1 MVDMAVEPVHAQ
13 EHALIFDHLLQV
25 GAPAHAT
32 YDRPPYPD
40 MLDFARTGA
49 AVGGTSA
56 TLEKTRVL
64 AAYFRSLDN
73 DDDLRRAAVFM
84 AGRPFGQSKRRTLGL
99 GWAALSKV
107 VGAISGRDDGELQ
120 GLFRKHS
127 DLGDWAGEALE
138 GRTENGDVPL
148 EEVEKTLEGIRT
160 ARGAAKA
167 APLEELLRRL
177 HPEAA
182 RFVVKV
188 VSGEM
193 RIGLSEGLVEAAIAE
208 AFGRPVTQ
216 VKRVHL
222 ITGDIG
228 ETAVK
233 VKNGQLQ
240 TSTVTLF
247 QPIRFMLAS
256 PVETA
261 AEAFGRMG
269 AAKVWTEE
277 KYDGV
282 RCQLHH
288 ADGRVELFSRDLKET
303 TSAFPELT
311 ENASRLGHAVLFDGE
326 VLAHRD
332 GKVLRFFE
340 LQHRLGRKQVTTE
353 LRRDVPVVL
362 VIFDLLYLDGRSL
375 LDEPLEERRRL
386 LEGLGVEHPFLLA
399 RLEEATSPADLDRI
413 FADTRERGHEGL
425 MVKDPASPYTP
436 GRRGLAWLKLKRPL
450 ATLDVV
456 VTAVEWGHGKR
467 KGVLS
472 DYTFAVK
479 DTATGRLVNVG
490 KAYTGL
496 TDAEIAEMTKL
507 FLSLTVDDRG
517 WARMVKPEVV
527 LEVAFDSIQHS
538 NRHASGYALRFP
550 RIVRI
555 RDDKP
560 VDEIDT
566 LQRVTELYE
575 RYFGA
580 QTEASLSEVAE
591 AIIPTRPGPRRG
603 PGRPPHGVG
612 R

>member
-1 MVDMAVEPVHAQ
+1 VSGKGGGGVLE
-13 EHALIFDHLLQV
+13 
-25 GAPAHAT
+25 
-32 YDRPPYPD
+32 
-40 MLDFARTGA
+40 FARAGA
-49 AVGGTSA
+49 AVAATPA
-56 TLEKTRVL
+56 TLEKARIL
-64 AAYFRSLDN
+64 ADYFRTLD

-84 AGRPFGQSKRRTLGL
+84 SGRAFGTSKRRTLGL
-99 GWAALSKV
+99 GWAVTSKV
-107 VGAISGRDDGELQ
+107 VESISGRDADELQ
-120 GLFRKHS
+120 AIFRKHS
-127 DLGDWAGEALE
+127 DIGDWAGEALE
-138 GRTENGDVPL
+138 GRTQPEDVTL
-148 EEVEKTLEGIRT
+148 AEVEEALEAIQA

-167 APLEELLRRL
+167 KPLEKLLRRL

-188 VSGEM
+188 ISGEM

-208 AFGRPVTQ
+208 AFGLPVTQ

-222 ITGDIG
+222 VAGDIG
-228 ETAVK
+228 ETAVRCK
-233 VKNGQLQ
+233 RGELET
-240 TSTVTLF
+240 TSVTLF

-261 AEAFGRMG
+261 AEAFERMG
-269 AAKVWTEE
+269 ADKVWTEE

-282 RCQLHH
+282 RCQFHH

-303 TSAFPELT
+303 TGAFPELA
-311 ENASRLGHAVLFDGE
+311 ESAPLLGHSVLFDGE

-340 LQHRLGRKQVTTE
+340 LQHRLGRKKVTDE

-362 VIFDLLYLDGRSL
+362 VIFDLLHLDGRSL
-375 LDEPLEERRRL
+375 LDEPLETRRRL
-386 LEGLGVEHPFLLA
+386 LESLGVEPPFLLA
-399 RLEEATSPADLDRI
+399 RLEEATSPDDLDRI

-425 MVKDPASPYTP
+425 MLKDPMSPYTP

-479 DTATGRLVNVG
+479 DEKTGKLVNVG
-490 KAYTGL
+490 KAYSGL
-496 TDAEIAEMTKL
+496 TDAEIATMTKR
-507 FLSLTVDDRG
+507 FLAITLDDRG
-517 WARMVKPEVV
+517 WARVVKPEVV
-527 LEVAFDSIQHS
+527 LEVAFDSIQRS

-550 RIVRI
+550 RIVNI

-566 LQRVTELYE
+566 LQRVDELYE
-575 RYFGA
+575 RYFGGKS
-580 QTEASLSEVAE
+580 EADLSQVAE
-591 AIIPTRPGPRRG
+591 T
-603 PGRPPHGVG
+603 
-612 R
+612 

>member
-1 MVDMAVEPVHAQ
+1 
-13 EHALIFDHLLQV
+13 
-25 GAPAHAT
+25 
-32 YDRPPYPD
+32 
-40 MLDFARTGA
+40 MLDFARAGA
-49 AVGGTSA
+49 AVGGTPA
-56 TLEKTRVL
+56 TLEKTRLL
-64 AAYFRSLDN
+64 AAYFRTLDE
-73 DDDLRRAAVFM
+73 DDLRRAAVFM
-84 AGRPFGQSKRRTLGL
+84 TGRPFGPSKRRTLGL
-99 GWAALSKV
+99 GWATVSKAI
-107 VGAISGRDDGELQ
+107 GEISGRDDEELQ
-120 GLFRKHS
+120 RLFRKHS

-138 GRTENGDVPL
+138 GRTQNEDVPL
-148 EEVEKTLEGIRT
+148 EEVEQTLEAIRT
-160 ARGAAKA
+160 ARGAGKA
-167 APLEELLRRL
+167 APLEKLLRRL
-177 HPEAA
+177 HPQAA

-188 VSGEM
+188 ISSEM

-208 AFGRPVTQ
+208 AFGLAVTQ

-222 ITGDIG
+222 VTGDIG
-228 ETAVK
+228 EAAVR
-233 VKNGQLQ
+233 VKRGDVE
-240 TSTVTLF
+240 TSAVTPF
-247 QPIRFMLAS
+247 QPVRFMLAS

-261 AEAFGRMG
+261 TEAFERMG
-269 AAKVWTEE
+269 ADKVWTEE

-303 TSAFPELT
+303 TSAFPELA
-311 ENASRLGHAVLFDGE
+311 ENAARLGHAVLFDGE

-332 GKVLRFFE
+332 GRVLRFFE
-340 LQHRLGRKQVTTE
+340 LQHRLGRKKVTDE
-353 LRRDVPVVL
+353 LRREVPVVL

-375 LDEPLEERRRL
+375 LDEPLDERRRL

-399 RLEEATSPADLDRI
+399 RLEEATSPTDLDRI

-425 MVKDPASPYTP
+425 MAKDPASPYTP

-479 DTATGRLVNVG
+479 DAATGRLVNVG

-496 TDAEIAEMTKL
+496 TDAEIAEMTKRFIAITL
-507 FLSLTVDDRG
+507 EDRG
-517 WARMVKPEVV
+517 WARIVKPEVV

-538 NRHASGYALRFP
+538 GRHASGYALRFP

-566 LQRVTELYE
+566 LERVAELYE

-580 QTEASLSEVAE
+580 KTEEKLSEVAE
-591 AIIPTRPGPRRG
+591 TT
-603 PGRPPHGVG
+603 
-612 R
+612 